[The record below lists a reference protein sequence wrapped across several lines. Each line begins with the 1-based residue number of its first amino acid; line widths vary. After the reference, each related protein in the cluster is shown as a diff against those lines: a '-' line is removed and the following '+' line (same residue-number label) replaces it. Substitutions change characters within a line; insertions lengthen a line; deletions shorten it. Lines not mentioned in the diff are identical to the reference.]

1 VEVEVTY
8 LVVQEVLTLVEE
20 DLLLDLEV
28 LEEWL

>member
-20 DLLLDLEV
+20 DLLLVLEV